1 MLCYMATLS
10 FCIPQRFL
18 LHFYCSPELTQCN
31 LNWFL
36 LVHLLFLWG
45 VQVFGTPDLPTYG
58 CHLIYFSVKETADT
72 RSTHMLL
79 LLQ

>member
-1 MLCYMATLS
+1 MLCYMAILS
-10 FCIPQRFL
+10 FCILQRFL
-18 LHFYCSPELTQCN
+18 LHFCCSAELIQCN
-31 LNWFL
+31 LNWFR

-45 VQVFGTPDLPTYG
+45 VQVFGTPNLPTYG
-58 CHLIYFSVKETADT
+58 CHLIYFNVKETADI